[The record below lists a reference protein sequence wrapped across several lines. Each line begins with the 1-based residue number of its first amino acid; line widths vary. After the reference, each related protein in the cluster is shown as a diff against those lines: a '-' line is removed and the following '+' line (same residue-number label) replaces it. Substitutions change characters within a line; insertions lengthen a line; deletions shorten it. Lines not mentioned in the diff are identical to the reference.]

1 MRLVTWHFFILT
13 FLESVLVVGFKFLAN
28 LNIEATFVGFLT
40 NLGINLVVLG
50 LCGLLAWGS
59 LYFVRSAEK
68 VTLKQALS
76 NSLVHTFSTII
87 YFYGTAMLL
96 WNWPINLERTTP
108 DYFIDREFTFLPGLG
123 LVLLAIAI
131 WGLGLART
139 FSRGREKASLK
150 VAS

>member
-13 FLESVLVVGFKFLAN
+13 FLESVLIVGFMFLAN
-28 LNIEATFVGFLT
+28 LNIDPTFVGFLT
-40 NLGINLVVLG
+40 NLGTTLVVLG

-59 LYFVRSAEK
+59 LYFVRSKEK
-68 VTLKQALS
+68 VTLKQALL
-76 NSLVHTFSTII
+76 NSLVHTLSTII
-87 YFYGTAMLL
+87 YFYGTVMLL

-108 DYFIDREFTFLPGLG
+108 DYFIDRDFTFLPGLG
-123 LVLLAIAI
+123 LVFLALAI